1 MATCSPVRCRVYAHG
16 HMAPVV
22 PTPGATGLELGAAR
36 AAAHRTVGFPASRA
50 SLLPVRVA
58 ARRPAARR
66 ARLYGGAYP
75 DLLRQAGSPLSS
87 KPRSRCTRRF
97 SGAAI
102 PTVTG
107 AAVGALPKS
116 VVLAVFGG
124 RDRVRGA

>member
-22 PTPGATGLELGAAR
+22 PTPGATGLKLGAAR

-58 ARRPAARR
+58 ARRPADRR

-75 DLLRQAGSPLSS
+75 DLLRQAGSPLSRQN
-87 KPRSRCTRRF
+87 PE
-97 SGAAI
+97 ADA
-102 PTVTG
+102 
-107 AAVGALPKS
+107 
-116 VVLAVFGG
+116 LAVF
-124 RDRVRGA
+124 RGLRSPLSLEPPLRAVC